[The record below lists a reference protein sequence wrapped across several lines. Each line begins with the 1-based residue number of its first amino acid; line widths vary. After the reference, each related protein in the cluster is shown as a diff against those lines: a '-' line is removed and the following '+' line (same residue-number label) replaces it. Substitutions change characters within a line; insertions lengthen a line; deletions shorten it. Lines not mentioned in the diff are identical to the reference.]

1 MYGDA
6 PPVSHRR
13 RRPHCDTSLA
23 TTVPVLATTTAA
35 RAIVLQTD
43 ATTATIVVP
52 LSPAISPECP
62 TRRRVLVRVRTAAA
76 VVVTVLVVVEA
87 AEAVGGGAG
96 RPAQLVL
103 GEGRAGRGGGGR
115 VGVF

>member
-1 MYGDA
+1 MYGDV

-13 RRPHCDTSLA
+13 RRPHCHTTSLA
-23 TTVPVLATTTAA
+23 TTVPVLATTTTT
-35 RAIVLQTD
+35 RAIVLQAD
-43 ATTATIVVP
+43 VTTAVP
-52 LSPAISPECP
+52 LSPAIFPACP
-62 TRRRVLVRVRTAAA
+62 RRRRVLIHVRVTAAA
-76 VVVTVLVVVEA
+76 VAVLVVVEA

-103 GEGRAGRGGGGR
+103 GKERAGSRGG